1 MESRTV
7 VLKEGLVATVTFSN
21 VLACVVI
28 AELDGTS
35 GKDFPGSEK
44 IVLNAFVSFCCI
56 TWLSS
61 FEENGTSVDVFSEKG
76 LFGAVA
82 IPVLLEV
89 WFSLSDDEIVVKE
102 GSLLENVCGLVGE
115 GTEADALD
123 EASGITGAK
132 VRTISC
138 NT

>member
-1 MESRTV
+1 MESRAV
-7 VLKEGLVATVTFSN
+7 VLKEGLVATVTFSVMLYSN
-21 VLACVVI
+21 KLACVVV

-56 TWLSS
+56 TWLASL
-61 FEENGTSVDVFSEKG
+61 EENGTCADVFSEKG

-89 WFSLSDDEIVVKE
+89 WFSLSDDEIVIK
-102 GSLLENVCGLVGE
+102 
-115 GTEADALD
+115 D
-123 EASGITGAK
+123 
-132 VRTISC
+132 
-138 NT
+138 